1 MKATILLASV
11 FLLSLQAGAQVVVKP
26 QTSAQCK
33 FSDSTKITVTYSPE
47 RRSYRLSTN
56 EVLITARGVT
66 VPAGDYTVVPGWE
79 RDGHFLIL
87 QKATETRESSQLP
100 RIPMSVSTLSMAQ
113 KKDAVSFVSTGGSC
127 TMQLA
132 SEKSS
137 TLVSVEFTE
146 KNTDLPVMR

>member
-1 MKATILLASV
+1 MKATTVLVSV
-11 FLLSLQAGAQVVVKP
+11 FLLSLQASAQDVVQP

-33 FSDSTKITVTYSPE
+33 FSDGTKVTVTYSPE

-56 EVLITARGVT
+56 EALITARGIT

-87 QKATETRESSQLP
+87 QKAAGTRESSQLP
-100 RIPMSVSTLSMAQ
+100 GLPMSASTLSMPQ

-132 SEKSS
+132 SENSS
-137 TLVSVEFTE
+137 TLLSLEFTE